1 MAEEN
6 EKAYL
11 RPISPLVMH
20 SKKRKVK
27 EAPSTDGQESES
39 SAFNLVSVINLKK
52 GGNKEMYH
60 SLDEILRQ
68 REEIRKRKEQ
78 HMRWMAGL
86 PDQDQDQA
94 QDNLCSKKKSKE
106 DMLWFIR
113 NSK

>member
-1 MAEEN
+1 MAV
-6 EKAYL
+6 
-11 RPISPLVMH
+11 RPTSPLVM
-20 SKKRKVK
+20 STKRQKV

-52 GGNKEMYH
+52 GGNKEMLH

-78 HMRWMAGL
+78 HMRWMAGIPD
-86 PDQDQDQA
+86 PDQ
-94 QDNLCSKKKSKE
+94 QDNSSCNKKKSKE

>member
-6 EKAYL
+6 KKVYL
-11 RPISPLVMH
+11 RPISPLVM
-20 SKKRKVK
+20 STKRQKV

-52 GGNKEMYH
+52 GGNKEMLH

-78 HMRWMAGL
+78 HMRWMAGIPD
-86 PDQDQDQA
+86 PDQ
-94 QDNLCSKKKSKE
+94 QDNSSCNKKKSKE

>member
-1 MAEEN
+1 MAV
-6 EKAYL
+6 
-11 RPISPLVMH
+11 RPTSPLVM
-20 SKKRKVK
+20 STKKRKV
-27 EAPSTDGQESES
+27 EAPSISDQESEP
-39 SAFNLVSVINLKK
+39 SAFKCVSVINLKK

-78 HMRWMAGL
+78 HMRWMAGIPD
-86 PDQDQDQA
+86 PDQ
-94 QDNLCSKKKSKE
+94 QDNSSCNKKKSKE